1 VFVAHNARF
10 KPEMADADMIL
21 AVSEP
26 VAAAA
31 RARFPGT
38 PVELVENFGKL
49 QFSPVRAGSA
59 RPLRIGALGRLHPN
73 KGFDLLVE
81 AAALMRDRQV
91 QFTLDIAGEGEER
104 GELEARIARHGLQD
118 VVRLPG
124 WTDAPAAFLAGL
136 DLFVLPSRV
145 EPFGL
150 VLVEAMAAGTPIVST
165 DIDGPGQILRGDLG
179 VLTPPEDPVGLAY
192 AISGALADRAGS
204 RKKAETA
211 QAVAKWRF
219 GFEAGAR
226 RLTGVL
232 SAFDP
237 AARTEAA

>member
-1 VFVAHNARF
+1 
-10 KPEMADADMIL
+10 MAGADGIL

-38 PVELVENFGKL
+38 RVELVENFGKL
-49 QFSPVRAGSA
+49 QFSPVRARQG
-59 RPLRIGALGRLHPN
+59 RPFRIGALGRLHPN

-81 AAALMRDRQV
+81 AAALMRDRGV
-91 QFTLDIAGEGEER
+91 EFILEIAGEGDER
-104 GELEARIARHGLQD
+104 GALEAQIARHGLRD
-118 VVRLPG
+118 VVRLTG
-124 WTDAPAAFLAGL
+124 WTDKPEAFLAGL
-136 DLFVLPSRV
+136 DLFVLSSRV

-192 AISGALADRAGS
+192 AISGALADRVEG
-204 RKKAETA
+204 RKRAEAA
-211 QAVAKWRF
+211 QTVAKWRF

-226 RLTGVL
+226 RLTSVL

-237 AARTEAA
+237 TARDEAA